1 MLPTSV
7 SDTTNTLKASYMA
20 ATITDESLIQMAM
33 SGRQSAFSMLVKRY
47 ENYVFTLA
55 LRFVKNREDAH
66 EVAQDSFLRAF
77 RYLPD
82 FRGEAKFSTWLYRIV
97 FTTALNHLRKKNPDI
112 RSLDDDSKS
121 LQIPDQGTPDSAL
134 TLEQNDRNKSLHQA
148 IAHLS
153 ADDAGIITLFYL
165 YEQSLD
171 EICDIMGLTM
181 TNAKTKLCRARQRL
195 KSVLDDKF
203 AAEIKE
209 WR

>member
-1 MLPTSV
+1 
-7 SDTTNTLKASYMA
+7 MA
-20 ATITDESLIQMAM
+20 AMITDDALIQMAL

-47 ENYVFTLA
+47 ETYVFTLA

-112 RSLDDDSKS
+112 RSLDDETKPLNLKDASV
-121 LQIPDQGTPDSAL
+121 PDASFN
-134 TLEQNDRNKSLHQA
+134 LEQNDRVRTLHQA
-148 IAHLS
+148 ITFLS
-153 ADDAGIITLFYL
+153 ADDGGIITLFYL
-165 YEQSLD
+165 YEQSLE
-171 EICDIMGLTM
+171 EICEIMGLTL